1 MTSTFLRHAPAARG
15 DHARRRRRAIT
26 LTVPALAAGA
36 FHLAPAVA
44 QTSEAVH
51 GHGTLGASGVAS
63 RADTDAASA
72 KSDGAVREAASAAA
86 SRTTTG
92 AAPNAT
98 TLPTIEIVAAPESTP
113 LVVVTDPKTPRQ
125 PLPASDGADY
135 LKTIP
140 GFASIRSG
148 GTNGDPVLRGMFG
161 SRLNILANGMP
172 TLGACPGRMD
182 APTSYIAPESYDK
195 VTLVK
200 GPQTVLY
207 GPGASAGTVLFERVT
222 PRFKTPGMRFDG
234 SVVGGSFGRN
244 DQNVDVTAGTPD
256 FYGRV
261 SANHAHSQDYED
273 GNGRTVPSQWDKWN
287 ADAALGWTP
296 DDNTRLELTAGTG
309 DGYARYAGRG
319 MDGAHFRRE
328 TFGLKFDKK
337 HIGDVLDR
345 IEAQVFY
352 NEADHVM
359 DNYTLR
365 MPDPTSSMPMR
376 MASEVRRR
384 TLGARVAAT
393 LRLTDAFKLVT
404 GVDAQSNRLD
414 SRSAMGMQ
422 NYGDKPWNPQA
433 NMWNAGAFGELT
445 WYASDAS
452 RVIGGAR
459 IDYAAARDKRA
470 TTGGMKMSMR
480 NPTFDDLRSRVLP
493 SGFVRYERDLASLPV
508 TWYAGIGHAQR
519 FPDYWELFSAKRGPN
534 GSINAFSAI
543 KPEKTTQLDIG
554 AQYKSDKLDAW
565 VSAYAGYVQDFILF
579 DYATGPM
586 GQTTRATNVNAQI
599 MGGEVGASW
608 RPLAPWRFEG
618 ALAYAWGR
626 NVQSGAPL
634 PQMPPLEARFGV
646 EYTRGPW
653 SAGGLWRVVAPQHRY
668 ALNEGNVVG
677 KDFGPSAGFGVLS
690 LHAQYNVS
698 KTVQISVGVDNVLDK
713 AYAEHLNLAGNA
725 GFGYPANLPVTEPGR
740 TAWVRLSTKL

>member
-1 MTSTFLRHAPAARG
+1 MIHFPLRAPSASRNASRITRNTPS
-15 DHARRRRRAIT
+15 RRLPLMLK
-26 LTVPALAAGA
+26 LTMPALAAC
-36 FHLAPAVA
+36 
-44 QTSEAVH
+44 
-51 GHGTLGASGVAS
+51 
-63 RADTDAASA
+63 AA
-72 KSDGAVREAASAAA
+72 
-86 SRTTTG
+86 TG
-92 AAPNAT
+92 AARADDAGPAAQAGAADL
-98 TLPTIEIVAAPESTP
+98 LPPVEVVASPLRTP
-113 LVVVTDPKTPRQ
+113 LVVVTNPKTPRQ

-148 GTNGDPVLRGMFG
+148 GTNGDAVLRGMFG

-195 VTLVK
+195 LTVVK

-207 GPGASAGTVLFERVT
+207 GPGASAGTVLFERT
-222 PRFKTPGMRFDG
+222 TRRFDKPGMRFDG
-234 SVVGGSFGRN
+234 SLVGGSFGRN
-244 DQNVDVTAGTPD
+244 DQNIDVTAGTPD
-256 FYGRV
+256 VYGRV
-261 SANHAHSQDYED
+261 TANHAHSDDYKD

-296 DDNTRLELTAGTG
+296 DDHTRVELTAGGG

-328 TFGLKFDKK
+328 TFGLSFDKQ

-345 IEAQVFY
+345 VEARVYY

-365 MPDPTSSMPMR
+365 QPDPTSSMPMR

-384 TLGARVAAT
+384 TLGARAAAT
-393 LRLTDAFKLVT
+393 FRFGDEFKLVA

-414 SRSAMGMQ
+414 SRSAMGRQ
-422 NYGDKPWNPQA
+422 NYADKPWNAQTT
-433 NMWNAGAFGELT
+433 MWNAGAFGELT

-459 IDYAAARDKRA
+459 VDYASARDKRP
-470 TTGGMKMSMR
+470 TTGGMMGKP
-480 NPTFDDLRSRVLP
+480 NPTFDDDRSRVLP
-493 SGFVRYERDLASLPV
+493 SGFIRYERDLTALPV
-508 TWYAGIGHAQR
+508 TWYAGIGHAER
-519 FPDYWELFSAKRGPN
+519 FPDYWELFSAKRGPA
-534 GSINAFSAI
+534 GAVNAFSAV

-554 AQYKSDKLDAW
+554 AQYRSERLDAW

-579 DYATGPM
+579 NYAAGMM
-586 GQTTRATNVNAQI
+586 GSTTQATNVNAQI
-599 MGGEVGASW
+599 MGGEAGVAW
-608 RPLAPWRFEG
+608 RPVAPLRVETS
-618 ALAYAWGR
+618 LAYAWGR
-626 NVQSGAPL
+626 NVATGDPL

-646 EYTRGPW
+646 EYTRGAW
-653 SAGGLWRVVAPQHRY
+653 SAGGLWRVVASQHRY

-698 KTVQISVGVDNVLDK
+698 KTVQVSVGVDNVLNK
-713 AYAEHLNLAGNA
+713 AYTEHLNLAGNA
-725 GFGYPANLPVTEPGR
+725 GFGYAANTPVTEPGR
-740 TAWVRLSTKL
+740 TAWVRVSAKM

>member
-1 MTSTFLRHAPAARG
+1 MIHFPLR
-15 DHARRRRRAIT
+15 
-26 LTVPALAAGA
+26 
-36 FHLAPAVA
+36 A
-44 QTSEAVH
+44 QS
-51 GHGTLGASGVAS
+51 AS
-63 RADTDAASA
+63 RNASRITCNTTRNTPSRRLPLMLKLTMPVLAASA
-72 KSDGAVREAASAAA
+72 MTAACAA
-86 SRTTTG
+86 TG
-92 AAPNAT
+92 AARADDAGPAAQAGAADL
-98 TLPTIEIVAAPESTP
+98 LPPVEVVASPLRTP
-113 LVVVTDPKTPRQ
+113 LVVVTNPKTPRQ

-148 GTNGDPVLRGMFG
+148 GTNGDAVLRGMFG

-195 VTLVK
+195 LTVVK

-207 GPGASAGTVLFERVT
+207 GPGASAGTVLFERT
-222 PRFKTPGMRFDG
+222 TRRFDKPGMRFDG
-234 SVVGGSFGRN
+234 SLVGGSFGRN
-244 DQNVDVTAGTPD
+244 DQNIDVTAGTPD
-256 FYGRV
+256 VYGRV
-261 SANHAHSQDYED
+261 TANHAHSDDYKD

-296 DDNTRLELTAGTG
+296 DDHTRVELTAGGG

-328 TFGLKFDKK
+328 TFGLSFDKQ

-345 IEAQVFY
+345 VEARVYY

-365 MPDPTSSMPMR
+365 QPDPTSSMPMR

-384 TLGARVAAT
+384 TLGARAAAT
-393 LRLTDAFKLVT
+393 FRFGDDFKLVA

-414 SRSAMGMQ
+414 SRSAMGRQ
-422 NYGDKPWNPQA
+422 NYADKPWNAQTT
-433 NMWNAGAFGELT
+433 MWNAGAFGELT

-459 IDYAAARDKRA
+459 VDYASARDKRP
-470 TTGGMKMSMR
+470 TTGGMMGKP
-480 NPTFDDLRSRVLP
+480 NPTFDDDRSRVLP
-493 SGFVRYERDLASLPV
+493 SGFIRYERDLTALPV
-508 TWYAGIGHAQR
+508 TWYAGIGHAER
-519 FPDYWELFSAKRGPN
+519 FPDYWELFSAKRGPA
-534 GSINAFSAI
+534 GAVNAFSAV

-554 AQYKSDKLDAW
+554 AQYRSERLDAW

-579 DYATGPM
+579 NYASGMM
-586 GQTTRATNVNAQI
+586 GSTTQATNVNAQI
-599 MGGEVGASW
+599 MGGEAGVAW
-608 RPLAPWRFEG
+608 RPVAPLRVETS
-618 ALAYAWGR
+618 LAYAWGR
-626 NVQSGAPL
+626 NVATGDPL

-646 EYTRGPW
+646 EYTRGAW
-653 SAGGLWRVVAPQHRY
+653 SAGGLWRVVASQHRY

-698 KTVQISVGVDNVLDK
+698 KTVQVSVGVDNVLNK
-713 AYAEHLNLAGNA
+713 AYTEHLNLAGNA
-725 GFGYPANLPVTEPGR
+725 GFGYAANTPVTEPGR
-740 TAWVRLSTKL
+740 TAWVRVSAKM

>member
-1 MTSTFLRHAPAARG
+1 MTIFSLRTPPALRSACARPAPRMLKLA
-15 DHARRRRRAIT
+15 
-26 LTVPALAAGA
+26 VPALTAGV
-36 FHLAPAVA
+36 L
-44 QTSEAVH
+44 S
-51 GHGTLGASGVAS
+51 
-63 RADTDAASA
+63 
-72 KSDGAVREAASAAA
+72 ASAAA
-86 SRTTTG
+86 AD
-92 AAPNAT
+92 AARRAEASPDESGML
-98 TLPTIEIVAAPESTP
+98 LPPVEVVASPLSTP
-113 LVVVTDPKTPRQ
+113 LVVVTDPKAPRQ

-140 GFASIRSG
+140 GFTSIRSG

-161 SRLNILANGMP
+161 SRLNVLANGMP
-172 TLGACPGRMD
+172 TLGACPNRMD

-195 VTLVK
+195 VTVVK

-207 GPGASAGTVLFERVT
+207 GPGASAGTVLFERTT
-222 PRFKTPGMRFDG
+222 PRFERPGMRFDG

-261 SANHAHSQDYED
+261 IANHAHAQDYRD

-296 DDNTRLELTAGTG
+296 DDHTRVELTAGTG

-319 MDGAHFRRE
+319 MDGAHFRRD
-328 TFGLKFDKK
+328 TFGLSFDKR
-337 HIGDVLDR
+337 HLRDVLDR
-345 IEAQVFY
+345 IEARVYY

-365 MPDPTSSMPMR
+365 QPDPASSMPMR

-384 TLGARVAAT
+384 TVGARAAAT
-393 LRLTDAFKLVT
+393 WRFGDAFKLVT
-404 GVDAQSNRLD
+404 GIDAQSNRLD
-414 SRSAMGMQ
+414 SRAAMGRQ
-422 NYGDKPWNPQA
+422 NYGDQPWDAQA
-433 NMWNAGAFGELT
+433 TMWNAGAFGELT
-445 WYASDAS
+445 WYAAETA

-459 IDYAAARDKRA
+459 VDYASARDKRA
-470 TTGGMKMSMR
+470 TTGGMMTSR
-480 NPTFDDLRSRVLP
+480 PNPTFDDDRARVLP

-508 TWYAGIGHAQR
+508 TWYAGIGHAER
-519 FPDYWELFSAKRGPN
+519 YPDYWELFSAKRGPA
-534 GSINAFSAI
+534 GSVNAFSAVQ
-543 KPEKTTQLDIG
+543 PEKTTQLDIG
-554 AQYKSDKLDAW
+554 AQYKSDRLDAW

-579 DYATGPM
+579 DYASGTMGP
-586 GQTTRATNVNAQI
+586 TTRASNVNAQI
-599 MGGEVGASW
+599 MGGEAGVGW
-608 RPLAPWRFEG
+608 RPIAPLRIETSV
-618 ALAYAWGR
+618 AYAWGR
-626 NVQSGAPL
+626 NATSGDPL
-634 PQMPPLEARFGV
+634 PQMPPLEARVGL
-646 EYTRGPW
+646 EYTRGAW

-698 KTVQISVGVDNVLDK
+698 KTVQISVGVDDLLNK

-725 GFGYPANLPVTEPGR
+725 GFGYPANAPVNEPGR
-740 TAWVRLSTKL
+740 TAWVRVSAKL

>member
-1 MTSTFLRHAPAARG
+1 MIHFPLRAPSASRITRNTPS
-15 DHARRRRRAIT
+15 RRLPLMLK
-26 LTVPALAAGA
+26 LTMPALAAC
-36 FHLAPAVA
+36 
-44 QTSEAVH
+44 
-51 GHGTLGASGVAS
+51 
-63 RADTDAASA
+63 AA
-72 KSDGAVREAASAAA
+72 
-86 SRTTTG
+86 TG
-92 AAPNAT
+92 AARADDAGPAAQAGAADL
-98 TLPTIEIVAAPESTP
+98 LPPVEVVASPLRTP
-113 LVVVTDPKTPRQ
+113 LVVVTNPKTPRQ

-148 GTNGDPVLRGMFG
+148 GTNGDAVLRGMFG

-195 VTLVK
+195 LTVVK

-207 GPGASAGTVLFERVT
+207 GPGASAGTVLFERT
-222 PRFKTPGMRFDG
+222 TRRFDKPGMRFDG
-234 SVVGGSFGRN
+234 SLVGGSFGRN
-244 DQNVDVTAGTPD
+244 DQNIDVTAGTPD
-256 FYGRV
+256 VYGRV
-261 SANHAHSQDYED
+261 TANHAHSDDYKD

-296 DDNTRLELTAGTG
+296 DDHTRVELTAGGG

-328 TFGLKFDKK
+328 TFGLSFDRQ

-345 IEAQVFY
+345 VEARVYY

-365 MPDPTSSMPMR
+365 QPDPTSSMPMR

-384 TLGARVAAT
+384 TLGARAAAT
-393 LRLTDAFKLVT
+393 FRFGDDFKLVA

-414 SRSAMGMQ
+414 SRSAMGRQ
-422 NYGDKPWNPQA
+422 NYADKPWNAQTT
-433 NMWNAGAFGELT
+433 MWNAGAFGELT

-459 IDYAAARDKRA
+459 VDYASARDKRP
-470 TTGGMKMSMR
+470 TTGGMMGKP
-480 NPTFDDLRSRVLP
+480 NPTFDDDRSRALP
-493 SGFVRYERDLASLPV
+493 SGFIRYERDLTALPL
-508 TWYAGIGHAQR
+508 TWYAGIGHAER
-519 FPDYWELFSAKRGPN
+519 FPDYWELFSAKRGPA
-534 GSINAFSAI
+534 GAVNAFSAV

-554 AQYKSDKLDAW
+554 AQYRSERLDAW

-579 DYATGPM
+579 NYAAGMM
-586 GQTTRATNVNAQI
+586 GSTTQATNVNAQI
-599 MGGEVGASW
+599 MGGEAGVAW
-608 RPLAPWRFEG
+608 RPVAPLRVETS
-618 ALAYAWGR
+618 LAYAWGR
-626 NVQSGAPL
+626 NVATGDPL

-646 EYTRGPW
+646 EYTRGAW
-653 SAGGLWRVVAPQHRY
+653 SAGGLWRVVASQHRY

-698 KTVQISVGVDNVLDK
+698 KTVQVSVGVDNVLNK
-713 AYAEHLNLAGNA
+713 AYTEHLNLAGNA
-725 GFGYPANLPVTEPGR
+725 GFGYAANTPVTEPGR
-740 TAWVRLSTKL
+740 TAWVRVSAKM

>member
-1 MTSTFLRHAPAARG
+1 MTIFSLRTPPASRSACARPAPRMLKLA
-15 DHARRRRRAIT
+15 
-26 LTVPALAAGA
+26 VPALTAGVLSATAAA
-36 FHLAPAVA
+36 ADADAPAHRADVLPD
-44 QTSEAVH
+44 TPGMLLPPVEV
-51 GHGTLGASGVAS
+51 VAS
-63 RADTDAASA
+63 
-72 KSDGAVREAASAAA
+72 
-86 SRTTTG
+86 
-92 AAPNAT
+92 P
-98 TLPTIEIVAAPESTP
+98 LSTP
-113 LVVVTDPKTPRQ
+113 LIVVTDPKAPRQ

-140 GFASIRSG
+140 GFTSIRSG

-161 SRLNILANGMP
+161 SRLNVLANGMP
-172 TLGACPGRMD
+172 TLGACPNRMD

-195 VTLVK
+195 VTVVK

-207 GPGASAGTVLFERVT
+207 GPGASAGTVLFERTT
-222 PRFKTPGMRFDG
+222 PRFERPGMRFDG
-234 SVVGGSFGRN
+234 SLVGGSFGRN

-261 SANHAHSQDYED
+261 IANHAHAQDYRD

-296 DDNTRLELTAGTG
+296 DAHTRVELTAGTG

-319 MDGAHFRRE
+319 MDGAHFRRD
-328 TFGLKFDKK
+328 TFGLSFDKR
-337 HIGDVLDR
+337 HLGDVLDR
-345 IEAQVFY
+345 IEARVYY

-365 MPDPTSSMPMR
+365 QPDPASSMPMR

-384 TLGARVAAT
+384 TVGARAAAT
-393 LRLTDAFKLVT
+393 WRFGDAFKLVT

-414 SRSAMGMQ
+414 SRAAMGRQ
-422 NYGDKPWNPQA
+422 NYGDQPWDAQA
-433 NMWNAGAFGELT
+433 TMWNAGVFGELT
-445 WYASDAS
+445 WYATEAA

-459 IDYAAARDKRA
+459 VDYASARDKRA
-470 TTGGMKMSMR
+470 TTGGMMTSR
-480 NPTFDDLRSRVLP
+480 PNPTFDDDRARVLP

-508 TWYAGIGHAQR
+508 TWYAGIGHAER
-519 FPDYWELFSAKRGPN
+519 YPDYWELFSAKRGPA
-534 GSINAFSAI
+534 GSVNAFSAVQ
-543 KPEKTTQLDIG
+543 PEKTTQLDIG
-554 AQYKSDKLDAW
+554 AQYKSDRLDAW

-579 DYATGPM
+579 DYASGMMGP
-586 GQTTRATNVNAQI
+586 TTRASNVNAQI
-599 MGGEVGASW
+599 MGGEAGVGW
-608 RPLAPWRFEG
+608 RPLAPLRIETSV
-618 ALAYAWGR
+618 AYAWGR
-626 NVQSGAPL
+626 NATSGDPL
-634 PQMPPLEARFGV
+634 PQMPPLEARVGL
-646 EYTRGPW
+646 EYTRGAW

-698 KTVQISVGVDNVLDK
+698 KTVQISVGVDNLLNK

-725 GFGYPANLPVTEPGR
+725 GFGYPANAPVNEPGR
-740 TAWVRLSTKL
+740 TAWVRVSAKL

>member
-1 MTSTFLRHAPAARG
+1 MIHFPLRAQSASRNASRITCNTTRNTPS
-15 DHARRRRRAIT
+15 RRLPLMLK
-26 LTVPALAAGA
+26 LTMPALAASA
-36 FHLAPAVA
+36 M
-44 QTSEAVH
+44 T
-51 GHGTLGASGVAS
+51 
-63 RADTDAASA
+63 AAC
-72 KSDGAVREAASAAA
+72 AA
-86 SRTTTG
+86 TG
-92 AAPNAT
+92 AARADDAGPAVQAGAADL
-98 TLPTIEIVAAPESTP
+98 LPPVEVVASPLRTP
-113 LVVVTDPKTPRQ
+113 LVVVTNPKTPRQ

-148 GTNGDPVLRGMFG
+148 GTNGDAVLRGMFG

-195 VTLVK
+195 LTVVK

-207 GPGASAGTVLFERVT
+207 GPGASAGTVLFERT
-222 PRFKTPGMRFDG
+222 TRRFDKPGMRFDG
-234 SVVGGSFGRN
+234 SLVGGSFGRN
-244 DQNVDVTAGTPD
+244 DQNIDVTAGTPD
-256 FYGRV
+256 VYGRV
-261 SANHAHSQDYED
+261 TANHAHSDDYKD

-296 DDNTRLELTAGTG
+296 DDHTRVELTAGGG

-328 TFGLKFDKK
+328 TFGLSFDKQ

-345 IEAQVFY
+345 VEARVYY

-365 MPDPTSSMPMR
+365 QPDPTSSMPMR

-384 TLGARVAAT
+384 TLGARAAAT
-393 LRLTDAFKLVT
+393 FRFGDDFKLVA

-414 SRSAMGMQ
+414 SRSAMGRQ
-422 NYGDKPWNPQA
+422 NYADKPWNAQTT
-433 NMWNAGAFGELT
+433 MWNAGAFGELT

-459 IDYAAARDKRA
+459 VDYASARDKRP
-470 TTGGMKMSMR
+470 TTGGMMGKP
-480 NPTFDDLRSRVLP
+480 NPTFDDDRSRVLP
-493 SGFVRYERDLASLPV
+493 SGFIRYERDLTALPV
-508 TWYAGIGHAQR
+508 TWYAGIGHAER
-519 FPDYWELFSAKRGPN
+519 FPDYWELFSAKRGPA
-534 GSINAFSAI
+534 GAVNAFSAV

-554 AQYKSDKLDAW
+554 AQYRSERLDAW

-579 DYATGPM
+579 NYASGMM
-586 GQTTRATNVNAQI
+586 GSTTQATNVNAQI
-599 MGGEVGASW
+599 MGGEAGVAW
-608 RPLAPWRFEG
+608 RPVAPLRVETS
-618 ALAYAWGR
+618 LAYAWGR
-626 NVQSGAPL
+626 NVATGDPL

-646 EYTRGPW
+646 EYTRGAW
-653 SAGGLWRVVAPQHRY
+653 SAGGLWRVVASQHRY

-698 KTVQISVGVDNVLDK
+698 KTVQVSVGVDNVLNK
-713 AYAEHLNLAGNA
+713 AYTEHLNLAGNA
-725 GFGYPANLPVTEPGR
+725 GFGYAANTPVTEPGR
-740 TAWVRLSTKL
+740 TAWVRVSAKM

>member
-1 MTSTFLRHAPAARG
+1 MTHFPLRAPSASRNASRITRNTTT
-15 DHARRRRRAIT
+15 RRLPLMLK
-26 LTVPALAAGA
+26 LTMPALAASA
-36 FHLAPAVA
+36 M
-44 QTSEAVH
+44 T
-51 GHGTLGASGVAS
+51 
-63 RADTDAASA
+63 AAC
-72 KSDGAVREAASAAA
+72 AA
-86 SRTTTG
+86 TG
-92 AAPNAT
+92 AARADDAGPAAQAGAADL
-98 TLPTIEIVAAPESTP
+98 LPPVEVVASPLRTP
-113 LVVVTDPKTPRQ
+113 LVVVTNPKTPRQ

-148 GTNGDPVLRGMFG
+148 GTNGDAVLRGMFG

-195 VTLVK
+195 LTVVK

-207 GPGASAGTVLFERVT
+207 GPGASAGTVLFERT
-222 PRFKTPGMRFDG
+222 TRRFDKPGMRFDG
-234 SVVGGSFGRN
+234 SLVGGSFGRN
-244 DQNVDVTAGTPD
+244 DQNIDVTAGTPD
-256 FYGRV
+256 VYGRV
-261 SANHAHSQDYED
+261 TANHAHSDDYKD

-296 DDNTRLELTAGTG
+296 DDHTRVELTAGGG

-328 TFGLKFDKK
+328 TFGLSFDKQ

-345 IEAQVFY
+345 VEARVYY

-384 TLGARVAAT
+384 TLGARAAAT
-393 LRLTDAFKLVT
+393 FRFGDDFKLVA

-414 SRSAMGMQ
+414 SRSAMGRQ
-422 NYGDKPWNPQA
+422 NYADKPWNAQTT
-433 NMWNAGAFGELT
+433 MWNAGAFGELT

-459 IDYAAARDKRA
+459 VDYASARDKRP
-470 TTGGMKMSMR
+470 TTGGMMGKP
-480 NPTFDDLRSRVLP
+480 NPTFDDDRSRVLP
-493 SGFVRYERDLASLPV
+493 SGFIRYERDLTALPV
-508 TWYAGIGHAQR
+508 TWYAGIGHAER
-519 FPDYWELFSAKRGPN
+519 FPDYWELFSAKRGPA
-534 GSINAFSAI
+534 GAVNAFSAV

-554 AQYKSDKLDAW
+554 AQYRSERLDAW

-579 DYATGPM
+579 NYAAGMM
-586 GQTTRATNVNAQI
+586 GSTTQATNVNAQI
-599 MGGEVGASW
+599 MGGEAGVAW
-608 RPLAPWRFEG
+608 RPVAPLRVETS
-618 ALAYAWGR
+618 LAYAWGR
-626 NVQSGAPL
+626 NVATGDPL

-646 EYTRGPW
+646 EYTRGAW
-653 SAGGLWRVVAPQHRY
+653 SAGGLWRVVASQHRY

-698 KTVQISVGVDNVLDK
+698 KTVQVSVGVDNVLNK
-713 AYAEHLNLAGNA
+713 ACTEHLNLAGNA
-725 GFGYPANLPVTEPGR
+725 GFGYAANTPVTEPGR
-740 TAWVRLSTKL
+740 TAWVRVSAKM